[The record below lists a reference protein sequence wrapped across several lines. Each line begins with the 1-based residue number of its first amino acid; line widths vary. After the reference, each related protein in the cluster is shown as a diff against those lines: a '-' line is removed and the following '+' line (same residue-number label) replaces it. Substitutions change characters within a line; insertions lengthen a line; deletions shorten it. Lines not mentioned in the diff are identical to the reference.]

1 MSRRKKKKRGRRSR
15 RKKDEN
21 EEEEEEE
28 KKKRRR
34 KRKKG
39 RRNRKRRKGKITGR
53 EGRGE
58 KGQKMLHL
66 HFQDT
71 VKMEAVTSSET
82 VVTYLQNSAESHF
95 RRLRSKHSLP

>member
-15 RKKDEN
+15 RKKDES
-21 EEEEEEE
+21 EEEE

-39 RRNRKRRKGKITGR
+39 RRNRKRRKGKITGG

-66 HFQDT
+66 HFQDS

-82 VVTYLQNSAESHF
+82 VVTYLQNYAESHF